1 MKKILGILV
10 SAALIVAAVALTSSC
25 KKDISNAKALVGT
38 TWTAKVD
45 GSTIALTFTSST
57 TFEISGTTE
66 SVTQKASGT
75 FIIAGEKASLAGS
88 TITLTITNVLD
99 PLEVFDSNTVAG
111 TFKTDT
117 QLVLTDAGTE
127 LTFTKQ

>member
-38 TWTAKVD
+38 TWTATID
-45 GSTIALTFTSST
+45 GESISLTFPTST
-57 TFEISGTTE
+57 TFEMVISQG
-66 SVTQKASGT
+66 SLSAKATGVFVLT
-75 FIIAGEKASLAGS
+75 GEKPSLSGS
-88 TITLTITNVLD
+88 AIALTLSDVPVGFD
-99 PLEVFDSNTVAG
+99 VFDRTVSG

-117 QLVLTDAGTE
+117 ELVLKDGEGIE
-127 LTFTKQ
+127 LTFKKK